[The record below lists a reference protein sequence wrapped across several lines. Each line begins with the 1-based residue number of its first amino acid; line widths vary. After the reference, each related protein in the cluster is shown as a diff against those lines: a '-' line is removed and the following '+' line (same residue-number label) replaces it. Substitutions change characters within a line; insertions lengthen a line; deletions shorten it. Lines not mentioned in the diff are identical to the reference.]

1 MGRVKSE
8 NYYQVCGWMVT
19 ELNLKGYEL
28 QAFAIIYGFS
38 QDGQSA
44 FAGSVS
50 YLSEWLGTTRQTT
63 TKVLKSLVEK
73 EYLLKEQNEI
83 NGVVFNRYKAN
94 LFAVKNFTGCQKSLH
109 GGKELLRGCKENL
122 QGVSKNL
129 TGGCQK
135 SLQGGVKKFDTIIN
149 NNTNSVDNNS
159 ITTTTTTT
167 DTIDGGADDGVAKE
181 IFELWDNYISP
192 LNQYYAEQLQA
203 LIEECGDKAVKAGV
217 EAALNNNVRKLS
229 YVQAVARKIASGEQ
243 APKQRT
249 SDSRSAMQAAFEEL
263 YGGENSDA

>member
-1 MGRVKSE
+1 MGKIRAD
-8 NYYQVCGWMVT
+8 NYYQVSGWMVT
-19 ELNLKGYEL
+19 ELSLKGYEL

-94 LFAVKNFTGCQKSLH
+94 LSAIKNFTGCQKSLQ
-109 GGKELLRGCKENL
+109 GGKELLRGCKENI

-129 TGGCQK
+129 TQ
-135 SLQGGVKKFDTIIN
+135 
-149 NNTNSVDNNS
+149 
-159 ITTTTTTT
+159 
-167 DTIDGGADDGVAKE
+167 
-181 IFELWDNYISP
+181 
-192 LNQYYAEQLQA
+192 
-203 LIEECGDKAVKAGV
+203 
-217 EAALNNNVRKLS
+217 
-229 YVQAVARKIASGEQ
+229 
-243 APKQRT
+243 
-249 SDSRSAMQAAFEEL
+249 
-263 YGGENSDA
+263 

>member
-1 MGRVKSE
+1 MGKIHAD
-8 NYYQVCGWMVT
+8 NYYQVSGWMVT
-19 ELNLKGYEL
+19 ELSLKGYEL

-94 LFAVKNFTGCQKSLH
+94 LSAIKNFT
-109 GGKELLRGCKENL
+109 
-122 QGVSKNL
+122 
-129 TGGCQK
+129 GCQK
-135 SLQGGVKKFDTIIN
+135 SLQGGVKNFDTIIN
-149 NNTNSVDNNS
+149 NNTNSVDSNN
-159 ITTTTTTT
+159 ITTTPTTPTS
-167 DTIDGGADDGVAKE
+167 TIEDASEDGVVKE

-192 LNQYYAEQLQA
+192 MNQYYAQQLQA
-203 LIEECGDKAVKAGV
+203 LIEECGAKAVKAGV
-217 EAALNNNVRKLS
+217 EIALNNNVRKFN

-243 APKQRT
+243 APKQRAN
-249 SDSRSAMQAAFEEL
+249 DSRSAMQAAFEEL
-263 YGGENSDA
+263 YGGENSDD